1 MKALMIFIAAL
12 TAILLT
18 ACGGG
23 GGGSIN
29 IPSIEPITIPR
40 IPPTCT
46 DQEVLDNGR
55 CRERIARDCTS
66 VQVFDTTT
74 RTCKR
79 PSNSNDCLSLNV
91 RRPIY
96 DEESGLC
103 VGEIASEC
111 RSDMFFDAET
121 SRCKFANTNAECKLI
136 DVRIPIY
143 DQGLGICRA
152 TIARDC
158 TGTMPIFDSE
168 NGVCVA
174 RPVEN
179 LPQSACDNGETT
191 GFCINA
197 RREYANNYGLANINA
212 QAAYSAGYFGQ
223 GVTVAVIDTGM
234 RVTHE
239 DLRDN
244 IVGGR
249 DFVFPGRAITDPGNH
264 GTLVGGVIAAT
275 RGSGGTHGVA
285 PGAKIMPLKLGDD
298 DGDFVGNPL
307 DAIDYAANS
316 GVHIVNNSY
325 ASSFYSKVGD
335 TGRYLQTPG
344 IGQPLIEGVFQAY
357 SSANAIFNDIRNRD
371 IVLVWAAGN
380 DGWNTESGMIN
391 ICSSEPTTEMECPN
405 VVEKIPYERLIHTDE
420 LINLGIEDQLTSL
433 ESALPL
439 YLNNNFDGHL
449 STFNDIIEARD
460 NNFEQ
465 MTERWLSVVALDEN
479 DRVASYSNGCGL
491 AVYWCISAPGS
502 RIYGSGATSD
512 SDYYSASG
520 TSFAAPH
527 VSGALAIIK
536 SAIPE
541 MPMSV
546 ARFVLLTTATRMGV
560 GRLNYLYGHGALN
573 LEAALDRVAD
583 MQTPNISGLAAIPFA
598 ALRQELPAR
607 YDYLPNRLQGVSV
620 AIQITD
626 DSYYNVGLSDMISAE
641 EKESDIGDGAAEI
654 LRPAATDSP
663 PGFFAYGDINSQIG
677 MRYVGNI
684 SGVSFMS
691 DIRHTA
697 TDTDFVGGDLGVLG
711 AIDGK
716 SNAGEIQFRRY
727 LNDNFAVFG
736 GYEYLDINATVD
748 EGHLISAIDNVRADG
763 YNVGFSFGN
772 LWRFGDQF
780 SLSAKQKTALSDGE
794 LTIRYPHAIGNL
806 HAAFYGNRQNI
817 EIREATISL
826 RQKTP
831 IILTAGYRQ
840 PLNAKS
846 EWAAALEY
854 NGKAAAMSLQYKGE
868 F

>member
-1 MKALMIFIAAL
+1 MKELMIFIAAL
-12 TAILLT
+12 TAVLLT

-23 GGGSIN
+23 GGGVSM
-29 IPSIEPITIPR
+29 T
-40 IPPTCT
+40 PPTCSDT
-46 DQEVLDNGR
+46 EILENNLCRPITANDCRGATPIFADDKCRARMASDCRGATPVLDKGE
-55 CRERIARDCTS
+55 CRARTVNDCTVAAPVFERGECRARIARDC
-66 VQVFDTTT
+66 
-74 RTCKR
+74 
-79 PSNSNDCLSLNV
+79 
-91 RRPIY
+91 
-96 DEESGLC
+96 SG
-103 VGEIASEC
+103 
-111 RSDMFFDAET
+111 
-121 SRCKFANTNAECKLI
+121 
-136 DVRIPIY
+136 
-143 DQGLGICRA
+143 A
-152 TIARDC
+152 T
-158 TGTMPIFDSE
+158 PIFDNGECVAISE
-168 NGVCVA
+168 YSEIQPACNNGVND
-174 RPVEN
+174 E
-179 LPQSACDNGETT
+179 
-191 GFCINA
+191 FCNNA
-197 RREYANNYGLANINA
+197 GDEYVNNYGLANINA

-223 GVTVAVIDTGM
+223 GVTVAVVDSGM

-244 IVGGR
+244 VVAGY
-249 DFVFPGRAITDPGNH
+249 DFVSRGTEITDTQPNGGH
-264 GTLVGGVIAAT
+264 GTLVGGIIAAE
-275 RGSGGTHGVA
+275 RGNYGGSIGTHGVA
-285 PGAKIMPLKLGDD
+285 PAAKLMPLKISDSSGRL
-298 DGDFVGNPL
+298 VGN
-307 DAIDYAANS
+307 DIKAIRYAADN
-316 GVHIVNNSY
+316 GAHIINNSY
-325 ASSFYSKVGD
+325 GISYELTLFNRGRTVYLTVPSGFQQYVEGD
-335 TGRYLQTPG
+335 DFVKSYATNILGNIKDADT
-344 IGQPLIEGVFQAY
+344 
-357 SSANAIFNDIRNRD
+357 
-371 IVLVWAAGN
+371 VLVWAAGN
-380 DGWNTESGMIN
+380 DGWNPEGMVEVCVERWVLGFISTCPVETQKITRQLALDALTFPSGTTLSEFFEFIPYDIELFGSLEGELPFHVLTDFELN
-391 ICSSEPTTEMECPN
+391 ELIGNNNSEPARANSDFMN
-405 VVEKIPYERLIHTDE
+405 
-420 LINLGIEDQLTSL
+420 
-433 ESALPL
+433 
-439 YLNNNFDGHL
+439 
-449 STFNDIIEARD
+449 IITKWS
-460 NNFEQ
+460 N
-465 MTERWLSVVALDEN
+465 VVALDDDN
-479 DRVASYSNGCGL
+479 TIADYSNGCGFSF
-491 AVYWCISAPGS
+491 AWCISAPGT
-502 RIYGSGATSD
+502 RIDGPSATAD
-512 SDYYSASG
+512 NYYYTASG

-527 VSGALAIIK
+527 VSGALAVIK
-536 SAIPE
+536 SVIPE
-541 MPMSV
+541 MPMS
-546 ARFVLLTTATRMGV
+546 AINFLLLTTATDLGDEGIDFV
-560 GRLNYLYGHGALN
+560 YGHGALN
-573 LEAALDRVAD
+573 LEAAVSAAIN
-583 MQTPNISGLAAIPFA
+583 MQTPGFNNMAAIPFA

-641 EKESDIGDGAAEI
+641 EQESDIGDGAAEI

-736 GYEYLDINATVD
+736 GYEYLDINATAD

-763 YNVGFSFGN
+763 YNVGFFFGN

-817 EIREATISL
+817 EIHEATISL

>member
-1 MKALMIFIAAL
+1 MKELMIFICHWTAEIECIVNKAKI
-12 TAILLT
+12 AILLLFV
-18 ACGGG
+18 ALLSSCLHPEV
-23 GGGSIN
+23 N
-29 IPSIEPITIPR
+29 VPDIEPITIPR
-40 IPPTCT
+40 TPSPTCT
-46 DQEVLDNGR
+46 DQQVLENGR
-55 CRERIARDCTS
+55 CRARIASDCTG
-66 VQVFDTTT
+66 TT
-74 RTCKR
+74 
-79 PSNSNDCLSLNV
+79 
-91 RRPIY
+91 PI
-96 DEESGLC
+96 
-103 VGEIASEC
+103 
-111 RSDMFFDAET
+111 
-121 SRCKFANTNAECKLI
+121 FA
-136 DVRIPIY
+136 DGR
-143 DQGLGICRA
+143 CRA
-152 TIARDC
+152 TIASDCTGATPIFANGRCRATIASDC
-158 TGTMPIFDSE
+158 TGTTPIFADGRCRATIASDCTGTTPVFDSE

-174 RPVEN
+174 RPAEN
-179 LPQSACDNGETT
+179 LLACNNGETN

-197 RREYANNYGLANINA
+197 RREYVNNYGLARMNA
-212 QAAYSAGYFGQ
+212 QSAYSAGYFGQ
-223 GVTVAVIDTGM
+223 GALVAVVDTGM

-239 DLRDN
+239 DLRN
-244 IVGGR
+244 NVVTGR
-249 DFVFPGRAITDPGNH
+249 DFVFPGRQITDPGNH

-275 RGSGGTHGVA
+275 RGNGGAHGVA
-285 PGAKIMPLKLGDD
+285 PLAKLMPLKIGDD
-298 DGDFVGNPL
+298 EGNL
-307 DAIDYAANS
+307 MDSRKAIEYAANN

-325 ASSFYSKVGD
+325 GFPFYSALGQQS
-335 TGRYLQTPG
+335 GYLQTPG
-344 IGQPLIEGVFQAY
+344 IGQPLLEGTAAAY
-357 SSANAIFNDIRNRD
+357 SYTNDIFNDIRNRD
-371 IVLVWAAGN
+371 IVLVWSAGN
-380 DGWNTESGMIN
+380 DGWNKETGVIN
-391 ICSSEPTTEMECPN
+391 ICPTKPNEAECPN
-405 VVEKIPYERLIHTDE
+405 PDKYSYGQLTHSAD
-420 LINLGIEDQLTSL
+420 LINLGIADLLTGL
-433 ESALPL
+433 ESVLPL
-439 YLNNNFDGHL
+439 YLNNNFDGYL
-449 STFNDIIEARD
+449 STFNNIIAARD
-460 NNFEQ
+460 NNFER
-465 MTERWLSVVALDEN
+465 MTERWLSVVALN
-479 DRVASYSNGCGL
+479 SNNTIANYSNGCGL
-491 AVYWCISAPGS
+491 AMYWCISASGTG
-502 RIYGSGATSD
+502 IYGPGATSN
-512 SDYYSASG
+512 SNYYSASG

-527 VSGALAIIK
+527 VSGALAVIK
-536 SAIPE
+536 SAIPD

-546 ARFVLLTTATRMGV
+546 VRFILLTTATDLGV
-560 GRLNYLYGHGALN
+560 AGIDGLYGHGAVN
-573 LEAALDRVAD
+573 LATAVRMAINIR
-583 MQTPNISGLAAIPFA
+583 TPSIAGLAAIPFA
-598 ALRQELPAR
+598 ALRQELPAH
-607 YDYLPNRLQGVSV
+607 YDYLPNRMQGVSV

-626 DSYYNVGLSDMISAE
+626 DSYYNIGLSDMISAE

-654 LRPAATDSP
+654 LRRAATESP

-736 GYEYLDINATVD
+736 GYEYLDINATAD